1 MALLA
6 SSRHEVGT
14 ESYPWW
20 VYLLVPLL
28 ALGLQSFVSLHFP
41 SFDLIDLPLLVTIYY
56 AITRREPKSA
66 TVAGALIGIAQD
78 GLTHHALGIFG
89 ISKAVIG
96 YTAASLGV
104 RVDTDNHGTR
114 LLLIFA
120 FTLEQTA
127 ILWLLER
134 RMLGQPFAVHWM
146 HELIRAL
153 ANALAGVILF
163 ALLDLTRRPESL
175 GRPESF

>member
-14 ESYPWW
+14 HSHPWI
-20 VYLLVPLL
+20 VYLLAPLL

-56 AITRREPKSA
+56 AITHREPISS
-66 TVAGALIGIAQD
+66 TVVGALIGIAQD
-78 GLTHHALGIFG
+78 ALTHHALGIFG
-89 ISKAVIG
+89 ICKAIIG
-96 YTAASLGV
+96 YMAASLGV
-104 RVDTDNHGTR
+104 RLDTENHGSR
-114 LLLIFA
+114 LLLIFG

-134 RMLGQPFAVHWM
+134 RMLGQPFAWHWL
-146 HELIRAL
+146 HEIVRAVVD
-153 ANALAGVILF
+153 ALAGVILF
-163 ALLDLTRRPESL
+163 ALLDLTRRD
-175 GRPESF
+175 